1 MVTAGSADG
10 IILSGVAREMEAVP
24 RAPWKLRRRKC
35 LDYTPSVP
43 AGAQTQTYTKVH

>member
-24 RAPWKLRRRKC
+24 RDPWKLRRRKC
-35 LDYTPSVP
+35 LDYTPSVLLEP
-43 AGAQTQTYTKVH
+43 RPRPTPKCT